1 MSLVPS
7 RQFHSKRIAY
17 VLFAAVLAINL
28 PMSFAHTEL
37 VSATPSANSTVSA
50 PKNVTIKFSGALE
63 AKFSKITVT
72 DASGQP
78 AAKEAS
84 TVGADAKVMSLPL
97 PALAP
102 GVYTVHWVAVSTD
115 SHRSQGEYKFTVK

>member
-1 MSLVPS
+1 M
-7 RQFHSKRIAY
+7 
-17 VLFAAVLAINL
+17 AISI
-28 PMSFAHTEL
+28 PIIRAHTEL
-37 VSATPSANSTVSA
+37 VSAMPAANSTVSA

-78 AAKEAS
+78 ATKEVS
-84 TVGADAKVMSLPL
+84 TVGADAKVMSVAL

-115 SHRSQGEYKFTVK
+115 SHRAQGEYKFTVT